1 MIYLFFNNNKKI
13 LINMKRALTE
23 NPKNTRYSLSSNLNI
38 NDFTI
43 TTITA
48 KITGQEMVE
57 NTEIFKIHITDNYH
71 KKSWII
77 EKDSTDFNML
87 YNKLSPTY
95 FDIPTL
101 PPKQIINQFDA
112 ESVNKKKDIYQHF
125 LTSCLNRK
133 DIYSSFEFKFSRF
146 MWKYTFIRWSHRIFT

>member
-133 DIYSSFEFKFSRF
+133 DIYSSFEFK
-146 MWKYTFIRWSHRIFT
+146 